1 MPDPIRISDSAYS
14 TIEHAWIPLSD
25 GCRLAAKVW
34 LPPDTDR
41 QQVPAILEYIPYRK
55 NDLTAARDAM
65 MHGYF
70 AAKGYASARVDIR
83 GSGDSDG
90 FLEDEYLPQE
100 QADALEVIR
109 WLGEQSWCDG
119 HVGMIG
125 ISWGAFSALQVAALA
140 PPELGAVIS
149 YSSTDDRYALDVHYN
164 GGCLQSWDQ
173 MSWASTVLAL
183 SALPPDPAVRGEAW
197 RSIWL
202 ERLAHAE
209 PVIETWLSHQRRDS
223 YWKHGSVGEDYDAIK
238 CPVYMV
244 GGWADAYRDAIL
256 RFLAGFS
263 GPSKGLI
270 GPWAHTYP
278 HVGQPGPAI
287 GFLQE
292 AVRWWDHC
300 LKGVQ
305 TGIMDEPRLQV
316 WMQDAVPPDA
326 GYRDRPG
333 RWIAESGWPAPSV
346 SVRSYA
352 LGDGTLGEEAGEA
365 KSLRHE
371 GAQAPASDLGNWCPG
386 GWSLGQADFPPDQ
399 RAEDQQALT
408 FTSTPLDERL
418 EIFGFPKLRIRIAA
432 DRPVALIAVRMC
444 DVDADGASNLI
455 TRGLLNLTHRDGHE
469 IPTLLEPG
477 RPYDVEVGLS
487 SIAYAIPAGHRLRVA
502 ISSTYWPWVWPSS
515 ERVTLTALTG
525 PHTVLELPVRR
536 SNEDQLPPVRFAQPE
551 SAPPLRTEPVGS
563 AEQGG
568 REIRRQLPGRT
579 VEIIDR
585 LASRAENLVDSGI
598 TYDAQGLTSFRIA
611 EAQPLSAQID
621 CTRSFAFSRGDWDT
635 RVTVTS
641 SASATRAEF
650 HVTNL
655 LEAYENGC
663 RIFAR
668 AWSAAI
674 PRDHI

>member
-1 MPDPIRISDSAYS
+1 MPDPIRVSDSAYS

-183 SALPPDPAVRGEAW
+183 SALPPDPAVRGGAW

-202 ERLAHAE
+202 ERLGHAE
-209 PVIETWLSHQRRDS
+209 PVIESWLSHQRRDG
-223 YWKHGSVGEDYDAIK
+223 YWKHGSVAEDYDAIK

-278 HVGQPGPAI
+278 YEGQPGPAI

-292 AVRWWDHC
+292 AVRWWDH
-300 LKGVQ
+300 
-305 TGIMDEPRLQV
+305 
-316 WMQDAVPPDA
+316 W
-326 GYRDRPG
+326 
-333 RWIAESGWPAPSV
+333 
-346 SVRSYA
+346 
-352 LGDGTLGEEAGEA
+352 
-365 KSLRHE
+365 
-371 GAQAPASDLGNWCPG
+371 
-386 GWSLGQADFPPDQ
+386 
-399 RAEDQQALT
+399 
-408 FTSTPLDERL
+408 
-418 EIFGFPKLRIRIAA
+418 
-432 DRPVALIAVRMC
+432 
-444 DVDADGASNLI
+444 
-455 TRGLLNLTHRDGHE
+455 
-469 IPTLLEPG
+469 
-477 RPYDVEVGLS
+477 
-487 SIAYAIPAGHRLRVA
+487 
-502 ISSTYWPWVWPSS
+502 S
-515 ERVTLTALTG
+515 ERVCRTG
-525 PHTVLELPVRR
+525 SWMSRVCRSGCRSRCHRMPATGTDRAAGLRKGVGLRRLFPSVRTRSVTGHWVRR
-536 SNEDQLPPVRFAQPE
+536 RA
-551 SAPPLRTEPVGS
+551 
-563 AEQGG
+563 
-568 REIRRQLPGRT
+568 RR
-579 VEIIDR
+579 
-585 LASRAENLVDSGI
+585 SRYV
-598 TYDAQGLTSFRIA
+598 
-611 EAQPLSAQID
+611 
-621 CTRSFAFSRGDWDT
+621 T
-635 RVTVTS
+635 RVLRHRQAT
-641 SASATRAEF
+641 SAT
-650 HVTNL
+650 
-655 LEAYENGC
+655 G
-663 RIFAR
+663 AR
-668 AWSAAI
+668 GAGA
-674 PRDHI
+674 